1 MDQKE
6 NGQGRDRVDLRIGKI
21 IDSMPSLPVTV
32 AKILEI
38 TRDPSSTPND
48 LAQVINYDPVLLGK
62 VLKLVNSAYY
72 HLSNQVT
79 SIVKAIIML
88 GLNTIKNLALST
100 AVLGTMTKKENFVAL
115 NMDGYWRHS
124 LAVAVT
130 AKLIAAAGGVDT
142 KLRDE
147 YFVAGLLHD
156 IGKIILNQSFSQ
168 LYFQAIQEADMEM
181 APLWRKEREVLK
193 ISHARVGRLVAE
205 KWQLSPSLI
214 EAIEL
219 HHDPLSCSEESRR
232 VVAAVAAANYFC
244 VTNDIGFSGDRA
256 AEPLPEQIWQLLGV
270 SEDRL
275 YDLQDKIEA
284 EIEKAMVFL
293 QISGGA

>member
-1 MDQKE
+1 MERDEAPQSRDQV
-6 NGQGRDRVDLRIGKI
+6 GLRIEKI

-38 TRDPSSTPND
+38 TKDPVSTPND
-48 LAQVINYDPVLLGK
+48 LAHVINLDPVLLGK

-72 HLSNQVT
+72 HLANQVT

-130 AKLIAAAGGVDT
+130 AKLIAAKSGVDP

-168 LYFQAIQEADMEM
+168 IYFQAIQEADMEM
-181 APLWRKEREVLK
+181 VPLWQKERDVLR

-205 KWQLSPSLI
+205 KWQLSPSLV
-214 EAIEL
+214 EAIAL
-219 HHDPLSCSEESRR
+219 HHEPLESSAETRK
-232 VVAAVAAANYFC
+232 VVCAVAAANSFC
-244 VTNDIGFSGDRA
+244 VVNDIGFSGDRA
-256 AEPLPEQIWQLLGV
+256 PEELPPEVWSVLGIK
-270 SEDRL
+270 EERL
-275 YDLQDKIEA
+275 YDLQDSIEA
-284 EIEKAMVFL
+284 EIGKAMVFL